1 MNIPLP
7 AGTKSSEYLDAY
19 NHVLK
24 KLQEFQPE
32 YIIFSA
38 GFDAHKNDPLA
49 QFNLESKDFY
59 EITKR
64 TILATKKS
72 TNGKIVSIL
81 EGGYDLGALSES
93 AHEHVKALQ
102 EIN

>member
-1 MNIPLP
+1 M
-7 AGTKSSEYLDAY
+7 
-19 NHVLK
+19 
-24 KLQEFQPE
+24 
-32 YIIFSA
+32 
-38 GFDAHKNDPLA
+38 A
-49 QFNLESKDFY
+49 QFNWESKDFY

-102 EIN
+102 EIK